1 MLGRSLHLT
10 LAQLFSTCKTELM
23 CWRLPNLV
31 LHWPWVKGIVLKKK
45 KKAKVETG
53 RRAKSLMPS
62 AALPPYIAHP
72 PEEEGVWNL
81 PLTQTLPARTAV
93 QCCLGSPEQLDHGAV
108 KTCQ

>member
-1 MLGRSLHLT
+1 
-10 LAQLFSTCKTELM
+10 
-23 CWRLPNLV
+23 
-31 LHWPWVKGIVLKKK
+31 
-45 KKAKVETG
+45 
-53 RRAKSLMPS
+53 MPS